1 MIEWN
6 FGEIIERIFEEE
18 LNKMEFKLKVSK
30 LKEGL
35 SPTTDILVQMATI
48 KKRLI
53 KRLRDGIYRPAENNT
68 LVLYLN
74 DERETPCFL
83 MQRGKIK
90 LRISKD
96 DARNL
101 FSLTEPKFAETM
113 YYLQVWGSIIKDC
126 YKAITNLEYEIK
138 IESV

>member
-1 MIEWN
+1 
-6 FGEIIERIFEEE
+6 
-18 LNKMEFKLKVSK
+18 MEFKLKVSK

-35 SPTTDILVQMATI
+35 SPTTDPRLQMATI

-53 KRLRDGIYRPAENNT
+53 KRIRNAIYKPTENNT
-68 LVLYLN
+68 LILYLN
-74 DERETPCFL
+74 DERETPCYL

-96 DARNL
+96 DTRNL
-101 FSLTEPKFAETM
+101 FSQSEPKFEEIM
-113 YYLQVWGSIIKDC
+113 YYLQVWGTIIKDC

-138 IESV
+138 IESI